1 MKGLRL
7 LVLLFILASFSTVK
21 GQHYTKSDSLIYE
34 AYIKE
39 FANYKDKSFNELIIN
54 TAKYFLGK
62 PYVASTLEILD
73 EEKLIINL
81 REFDCTTFVE
91 NCIALSATIKFGDLA
106 SFENYS
112 RLLTSIRYRDRKIDG
127 YTSRLHYTTDWIY
140 ENGKNGVLW
149 NISYETGQRVE
160 KPLNFMS
167 THPQSYKH
175 LKDNPDNIQKIKEIE
190 SSINSR
196 NTYEII
202 PISAI
207 PTAIEKIHNGD
218 IIAFATSIKGLD
230 YSHMGIA
237 YWNNGK
243 LHFIHASS
251 RMKKVVIE
259 SQTLLDYCRNSKN
272 CSGISILRI
281 KELII

>member
-1 MKGLRL
+1 MRGLRL
-7 LVLLFILASFSTVK
+7 LVLLFILASFSSVK
-21 GQHYTKSDSLIYE
+21 GQYYTKSDSLIYE

-39 FANYKDKSFNELIIN
+39 FDEYKDKPFDELIIN
-54 TAKYFLGK
+54 TAKYFLSK

-73 EEKLIINL
+73 KEDLVINL

-91 NCIALSATIKFGDLA
+91 NCIALLGVIKSKSP
-106 SFENYS
+106 SFENY
-112 RLLTSIRYRDRKIDG
+112 LLLLKLLRYRDSKIDG
-127 YTSRLHYTTDWIY
+127 YTSRLHYTTDWIF
-140 ENGKNGVLW
+140 ENENNGMFKNINSEIGGQKILKVLD
-149 NISYETGQRVE
+149 
-160 KPLNFMS
+160 FMS

-175 LKDNPDNIQKIKEIE
+175 LKDNPDNIQKTKEIE
-190 SSINSR
+190 SSINDR

-202 PISAI
+202 PVTAI
-207 PTAIEKIHNGD
+207 PAAIEKIHNGD

-251 RMKKVVIE
+251 KAKQVIVE
-259 SQTLLDYCRNSKN
+259 SKTLLDYCKDSKN
-272 CSGISILRI
+272 CSGISVLRI
-281 KELII
+281 ND